1 MLGKYKYNQI
11 LRVLSEAS
19 TPLSAQEIA
28 KQTGSKQMTARD
40 AGLIVRHLT
49 EEGKVRCITSTRG
62 NKWELIR

>member
-1 MLGKYKYNQI
+1 MVSKYKHNRI

-28 KQTGSKQMTARD
+28 KQTGSKQITARD
-40 AGLIVRHLT
+40 AGLLLYYLAG
-49 EEGKVRCITSTRG
+49 EGKVRRISSTHG